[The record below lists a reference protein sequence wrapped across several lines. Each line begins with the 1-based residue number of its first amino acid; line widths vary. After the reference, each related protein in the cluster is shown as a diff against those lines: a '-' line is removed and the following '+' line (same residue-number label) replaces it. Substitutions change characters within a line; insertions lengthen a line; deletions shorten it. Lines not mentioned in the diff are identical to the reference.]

1 MPAHKQLLRFK
12 LCEETVQ
19 AINQTSEKTH
29 ISKSEIMRLAIQC
42 ALPEANTLDLS
53 SKKSIGAT
61 SYRNVYVDPEI
72 YERIRELA
80 ESTHTAKI
88 ASVTRA
94 LIEHAIERND
104 YLPNT

>member
-1 MPAHKQLLRFK
+1 MPPQKRLLRFK

-29 ISKSEIMRLAIQC
+29 ISKSEIMRLAIQR
-42 ALPEANTLDLS
+42 ALPEAETLDLS

-61 SYRNVYVDPEI
+61 NYSNIYVEPAV
-72 YERIRELA
+72 YERIHELA
-80 ESTHTAKI
+80 ESTKTAKI

-104 YLPNT
+104 YLPTT